1 MALKYRHAGQACIS
15 ANRVFV
21 QKGIYS
27 KFAEVLTAKTRA
39 LKVGHG
45 ASSDTTMGPVTA
57 LRALDN
63 AEAQVADALSHGG
76 KVVAGGK
83 RLQNTPG
90 YDGGYFFEPTLIT
103 GGTDQMLIARE
114 ETFAPVLGLFEFETE
129 EEVVRRAND
138 TSMGLASYFFTKDVD
153 RTWRLLENLEA
164 GMIGE
169 MLMFPLSF
177 SSSRM
182 RVWGPSRCPRR

>member
-45 ASSDTTMGPVTA
+45 ASLDTTMGPVTA

-90 YDGGYFFEPTLIT
+90 YGGGYFFEPTLIT

-169 MLMFPLSF
+169 MLMFPFSF
-177 SSSRM
+177 SSPRV
-182 RVWGPSRCPRR
+182 RVWGSSRCP